1 MAPNVLIFGA
11 TGGVGSFTTLAAH
24 ALGANITLAMRDTS
38 KAIPNLPSSLSTSL
52 PRVQADL
59 TDPTSIHT
67 AVTTSRATAAFI
79 YCAFGAPDHMRGA
92 ITALKAAGVEFVV
105 FLSSSS
111 IKGDVRA
118 VPPTDFI
125 PWQHAQVEIV
135 LEEVFGPAGYVAVR
149 PGYFASNLLVHA
161 KRVARGEVVT
171 MPYPEA
177 EFDYV
182 VPGDIGRVCGALLVG
197 GGGKGETVVTLA
209 GPQLVA
215 QREVVRAMGRAV
227 GKEVTVEGFTEEED
241 AVKFVVENL
250 GLPELPAKQ
259 LVKGFRAVAEGL
271 DVFEKGEYEKAV
283 ANIEKYGGKKA
294 TTVYEW
300 VEENKDKF
308 V

>member
-38 KAIPNLPSSLSTSL
+38 KPIPNLPSSLSTSL
-52 PRVQADL
+52 PRVHADL

-67 AVTTSRATAAFI
+67 AVTTSHATAAFI

-92 ITALKAAGVEFVV
+92 ITALKAAGVELVV

-118 VPPTDFI
+118 VPPSDFI

-161 KRVARGEVVT
+161 KRVAKGEVVT

-182 VPGDIGRVCGALLVG
+182 VPGDIGR
-197 GGGKGETVVTLA
+197 
-209 GPQLVA
+209 LVA
-215 QREVVRAMGRAV
+215 QREVVRAMGKAV
-227 GKEVTVEGFTEEED
+227 GKEVTIEGFTEEED

-250 GLPELPAKQ
+250 GLPELAAKQ

-271 DVFEKGEYEKAV
+271 DVFEKTEYEEAV